1 MYGWNRWHMSDDKDK
16 KKKKKEIYMNDLTK
30 VHIKEI

>member
-16 KKKKKEIYMNDLTK
+16 KKKEEIYMNDLTK

>member
-1 MYGWNRWHMSDDKDK
+1 MYGWNRWHMSDDKD